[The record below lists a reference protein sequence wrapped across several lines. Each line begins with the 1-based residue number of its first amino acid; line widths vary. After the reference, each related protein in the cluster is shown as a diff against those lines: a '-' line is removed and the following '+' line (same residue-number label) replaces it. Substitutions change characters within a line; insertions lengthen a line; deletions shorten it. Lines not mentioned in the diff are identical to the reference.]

1 MEWANAFAGDFRD
14 AESVGGVFSSG
25 AKCDTV
31 SLSRPDFLME
41 PYGFPVYPV
50 ILTVWGCPAGLFSC
64 FCASGYVFHMILRP
78 VPDSKMREDVVK

>member
-1 MEWANAFAGDFRD
+1 MLSPEISEMLNQWAGFFPLKL
-14 AESVGGVFSSG
+14 SI
-25 AKCDTV
+25 KCDTV

>member
-1 MEWANAFAGDFRD
+1 MLSPEISEMLNQWAGFFPL
-14 AESVGGVFSSG
+14 ELSI
-25 AKCDTV
+25 KCDTV